1 MKKLAKKLLCLTA
14 VLALSFSLLTGCNKN
29 KKTLFEYAGQKVTF
43 QEAHVYARI
52 MQYQAEA
59 QYGAYLGEQMWSVQ
73 VGTDSDGKKITMQD
87 SIKDSV
93 IEQLKQI
100 KVLVDHADEYD
111 VKLTKDEKSQVEE
124 NVKAFVKDETGKKV
138 MKKTEADED
147 MIKQLYEESTIASKV
162 MQAIIDKAKVS
173 VSDEEAKT
181 VKVYKLVFTTKKT
194 DSKTGKEKDM
204 TATEKKD
211 QLTKAK
217 SALKAIKKGQSIS
230 SVAKKY
236 GVNTDNEESY
246 TKGKSA
252 LGDKF
257 EAAASKLK
265 KNQVSGVV
273 ETEDAYVIIKML
285 NTNDKTAA
293 ATNKTTLLQEKQQE
307 AYEKVYKKWTKS
319 ADKEWDDEKSVDQ
332 DLWDEVKFS
341 YKATTA
347 STESTT
353 TTTATDKTTTES
365 KK

>member
-1 MKKLAKKLLCLTA
+1 MKKLSKKLLCLTA
-14 VLALSFSLLTGCNKN
+14 VFVLSLTLFTGCDKN
-29 KKTLFEYAGQKVTF
+29 KKTLFEYAGEKVTF

-59 QYGAYLGEQMWSVQ
+59 QYGSYFGDKMWSVQ
-73 VGTDSDGKKITMQD
+73 VGTDSNGKKITMQQ
-87 SIKDSV
+87 SVKDSV
-93 IEQLKQI
+93 INQLKQI
-100 KVLVDHADEYD
+100 KVLVAHAEDYD
-111 VKLTKDEKSQVEE
+111 VKLTKDEKSQVKES
-124 NVKAFVKDETGKKV
+124 VKTFVEDETGKKV
-138 MKKTEADED
+138 MEKTEADQD
-147 MIKQLYEESTIASKV
+147 MIQQLYEESTIASKV
-162 MQAIIDKAKVS
+162 MQAIIDKADVS

-181 VKVYKLVFTTKKT
+181 VKVYKLAFTTKKT

-204 TATEKKD
+204 TAAEKKD
-211 QLTKAK
+211 QLKKAK
-217 SALKAIKKGQSIS
+217 SALKAIKGGQSVS

-257 EAAASKLK
+257 ETAASKLK

-273 ETEDAYVIIKML
+273 ETDDAYVIIKML
-285 NTNDKTAA
+285 NPNDTSAA

-307 AYEKVYKKWTKS
+307 AYEKVYKKWTKA
-319 ADKEWDDEKSVDQ
+319 ADKEWDDEKSVNQ

-353 TTTATDKTTTES
+353 TTATEKATTES

>member
-1 MKKLAKKLLCLTA
+1 MKKLAKKLLCLIA
-14 VLALSFSLLTGCNKN
+14 VFALSLTLLTGCDKN
-29 KKTLFEYAGQKVTF
+29 KKTLFEYAGEKVTF

-59 QYGAYLGEQMWSVQ
+59 QYGSYFGDKMWSVQ
-73 VGTDSDGKKITMQD
+73 VGTDSDGKKITMQQ
-87 SIKDSV
+87 SVKSSV
-93 IEQLKQI
+93 IDQLKQI
-100 KVLVDHADEYD
+100 KVLVAHADDYD
-111 VKLTKDEKSQVEE
+111 VKLTKDEKSQLEKNVE
-124 NVKAFVKDETGKKV
+124 AFVKDETGKKV
-138 MKKTEADED
+138 MKKTEADEEV
-147 MIKQLYEESTIASKV
+147 IKQLYEESTIASKV
-162 MQAIIDKAKVS
+162 MQAIIDKANVS

-217 SALKAIKKGQSIS
+217 SALKAIKGGQSVS

-257 EAAASKLK
+257 ETAASKLK
-265 KNQVSGVV
+265 KNQVSGIV
-273 ETEDAYVIIKML
+273 ETDGAYVIIKML
-285 NTNDKTAA
+285 NPNDKTAA
-293 ATNKTTLLQEKQQE
+293 ATNKTTLLQGKQQE
-307 AYEKVYKKWTKS
+307 AYEKVYKKWTKT